1 MPAIEG
7 LRDFRAPDDYA
18 LLGELYAVILP
29 EYPSFEEHLRMEDED
44 RQPPGRVR
52 RWLVE
57 RQGKAVACADYHQEK
72 GMYHPRKFSIEIA
85 VLPEFCGQGLGAA
98 LYDLVLENL
107 PEADPWILRGEAR
120 EDKLGSTRW
129 LQARGFKPVQRYEE
143 WRLDLC
149 DWKPEDWQEEL
160 DAALAGGLRIAT
172 LAELES
178 EPDMRRRFFELR
190 DPLVEE
196 VPRADRRT
204 PPTFEEFQERVFD
217 KPTYCAEG
225 MFIGILDGEWVG
237 VSELWLGTGSDPN
250 LWIGLTGVRS
260 EYRGKGVASAL
271 KIAAINWAK
280 ERGAPFCV
288 TWVEEANRPML
299 GINTRMGFK
308 TRPAWVTWEKEV
320 GEPDPA

>member
-18 LLGELYAVILP
+18 LLDEIYGVILP
-29 EYPSFEEHLRMEDED
+29 EYPSFGDHMRTQDE
-44 RQPPGRVR
+44 RRKPPARYR
-52 RWLVE
+52 RWIVE
-57 RQGKAVACADYHQEK
+57 REGKAVACADYRQEN
-72 GMYHPRKFSIEIA
+72 GMYHPRKFNVEVM
-85 VLPEFCGQGLGAA
+85 VLPEHRNRGLGGA
-98 LYDLVLENL
+98 LFDHVMETLE
-107 PEADPWILRGEAR
+107 EFDPWIVRGDGR
-120 EDKLGSTRW
+120 EDMLHSTRW
-129 LQARGFKPVQRYEE
+129 LEARGFSSIQRYEE
-143 WRLDLC
+143 WRLDLST
-149 DWKPEDWQEEL
+149 WNPEDWADEL
-160 DAALAGGLRIAT
+160 QAALDGGLRIAT

-217 KPTYCAEG
+217 KPTYCADG
-225 MFIGILDGEWVG
+225 MFIGILDGEWIG